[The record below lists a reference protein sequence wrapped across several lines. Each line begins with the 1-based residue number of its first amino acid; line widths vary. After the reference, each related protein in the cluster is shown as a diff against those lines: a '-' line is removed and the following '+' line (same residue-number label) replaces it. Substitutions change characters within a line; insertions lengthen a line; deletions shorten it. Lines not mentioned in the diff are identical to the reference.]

1 MKLRWQKNTT
11 GNITMYM
18 NAKVLAIGLLFGLK
32 NMPEIHECAKDKTM
46 HLLLDVH
53 FSKAMCHVCLKI
65 LANM

>member
-1 MKLRWQKNTT
+1 
-11 GNITMYM
+11 MYM